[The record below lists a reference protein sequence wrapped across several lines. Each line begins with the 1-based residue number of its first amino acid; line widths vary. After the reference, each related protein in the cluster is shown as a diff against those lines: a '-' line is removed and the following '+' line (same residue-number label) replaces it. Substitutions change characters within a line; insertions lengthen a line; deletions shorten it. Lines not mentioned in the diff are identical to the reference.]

1 MAMQFQSGRDHIKEK
16 MATED
21 SDLDSRI
28 GDEGLQ
34 SRTQGNLPPIPE
46 EVQVG
51 DSLVYRIKETLGKG
65 SSGQV
70 CVGQP
75 VGPSAAIGQIGLG
88 AVEVAIKF
96 ELRKAHKGRED
107 GIPPE
112 WKAYDDLGNDHGIS
126 LPRVHY
132 KEQQRDYNVMVMDLL
147 GQNLH
152 VLMQNSPD
160 NRLAVVACV
169 AVEAISI
176 LEKLHSKGYIHGD
189 IKPGNFL
196 LGPPGTPEDKKLYLT
211 DLGLARRWLDNSTGS
226 HVKYDQTPSCFRGT
240 TWFASVHAH
249 LGRTSSR
256 RDDLESLAY
265 MLVKFISGRLPW
277 QEYKGRDSSLLACKQ
292 KMATPPGT
300 LCHNCPEPFLRF
312 AELVFSLKFDE
323 EPNYTRYISLFHGS
337 IGPNLYIWPFSRL
350 HVAQEVANKGVPLA
364 EEDKLQVRTGLSV
377 SQWIVNYDAH
387 LPMKQRFYTN
397 AHDLNLP
404 LEAEKVCVNGMFV
417 SSVAFCSNSW
427 TLIMDNGTGFTAQ
440 TRYLSPEFLPQEWIQ
455 AHWLKSYQIT
465 AIAGAD
471 DHRSYVVMSKGTRYL
486 RQHLEVSAT
495 FPFEWIKRQWAEGFH
510 VTAMASSGS
519 KWAVVTSNGAGFSH
533 QVVEIDFQ
541 YPAEGILERQ
551 KQGYHITSVAA
562 SSDQIAFVFSITGE
576 APASV
581 KQETLLTSNFPVSGT
596 QEMWARDYYISS
608 MCYSRTLS

>member
-1 MAMQFQSGRDHIKEK
+1 MQFQGGRDQIKEK
-16 MATED
+16 MATEE
-21 SDLDSRI
+21 SDLNSRI
-28 GDEGLQ
+28 GDEGLP
-34 SRTQGNLPPIPE
+34 SRTRGNLPPIPE
-46 EVQVG
+46 EVQIG
-51 DSLVYRIKETLGKG
+51 DSLVYRIKETLGQG

-75 VGPSAAIGQIGLG
+75 VGPSAGIGQIGLG

-132 KEQQRDYNVMVMDLL
+132 KEQQGDYNVMVMDLL

-249 LGRTSSR
+249 LGRKSSR

-265 MLVKFISGRLPW
+265 MLVKLISGRLPW

-292 KMATPPGT
+292 KMATPPGS

-404 LEAEKVCVNGMFV
+404 LEAEK
-417 SSVAFCSNSW
+417 
-427 TLIMDNGTGFTAQ
+427 
-440 TRYLSPEFLPQEWIQ
+440 EWIR

-486 RQHLEVSAT
+486 RQHLEVSDT

-510 VTAMASSGS
+510 VTTMASSGS
-519 KWAVVTSNGAGFSH
+519 KWAVVTSNGSGFSH